1 MVTTALS
8 GRIAGFGRALA
19 LATMAASI
27 CPACVISTYGGTGAE
42 LDVPPT
48 PKPVRVNEGV
58 ETASG
63 PAELEA
69 ASSEER
75 ITARHILVSYRG
87 ALRAA
92 PHIVRSR
99 EEAFTRAQ
107 EALNRATQGEP
118 FEALVQEYSD
128 DLGSAAQGGSL
139 GEFSRQDMVAEF
151 AEAAFALE
159 PGQLSEIVE
168 TPFGFHVILRE
179 K

>member
-1 MVTTALS
+1 M
-8 GRIAGFGRALA
+8 AGAWRTHA
-19 LATMAASI
+19 LAT
-27 CPACVISTYGGTGAE
+27 PAVVLLLSSCVISTHAGVGAE

-48 PKPVRVNEGV
+48 PKPVRVSEG
-58 ETASG
+58 
-63 PAELEA
+63 
-69 ASSEER
+69 SSEANEAQGPDLTTPEEK

-107 EALNRATQGEP
+107 EALGRAGKGEP
-118 FEALVQEYSD
+118 FDRLAEDYSA
-128 DLGSAAQGGSL
+128 DLGSAAKGGSL

-151 AEAAFALE
+151 AEAAFSLE

-179 K
+179 E

>member
-1 MVTTALS
+1 M
-8 GRIAGFGRALA
+8 GRALA
-19 LATMAASI
+19 FTLLSAWLV
-27 CPACVISTYGGTGAE
+27 PGCVISTQGGAGAE
-42 LDVPPT
+42 LNVPPT
-48 PKPVRVNEGV
+48 PKPVHLREGS
-58 ETASG
+58 EPAS
-63 PAELEA
+63 EA
-69 ASSEER
+69 APDVATAEER
-75 ITARHILVSYRG
+75 ISARHILVSYRG

-107 EALNRATQGEP
+107 EALQRASQGEP
-118 FEALVQEYSD
+118 FEALAQEYSD
-128 DLGSAAQGGSL
+128 DLGSASKGGSL

>member
-1 MVTTALS
+1 MVTATLS
-8 GRIAGFGRALA
+8 NRLARLWRAAAIA
-19 LATMAASI
+19 TISAAV

-48 PKPVRVNEGV
+48 PKPIRVNG
-58 ETASG
+58 TD
-63 PAELEA
+63 EA
-69 ASSEER
+69 ASDEPGPNTEAPGER

-92 PHIVRSR
+92 PHIVRTR

-107 EALNRATQGEP
+107 EALSRATQGEP

-159 PGQLSEIVE
+159 PGQLSGIVE
-168 TPFGFHVILRE
+168 TPFGFHIILRE